1 MNEAPQDAWFYTI
14 EGERLGPVGFADL
27 RVKASEGGLN
37 PRLDMIWTHGME
49 AWKPAGEIDG
59 LFEKRSAPDAPESL
73 APEAGP
79 YTPPKL
85 ESVAETMGREGDW
98 PGVRRRVYLIMTL
111 IFPILWQFGFGFG
124 AGFLGSQLGPE
135 IMGVL
140 MIVAML
146 LPLVVTIWFSL
157 QRLVNLGMSRWWFL
171 GNLVPILNL
180 WVAYRCFAC
189 PAGYAYHK
197 KLDGAGIVL
206 AIIYWLMIALVLVM
220 VAVVVAALFGMIDQP
235 GFKEQIL
242 EAIQRSQPAPAN
254 R

>member
-146 LPLVVTIWFSL
+146 LPLVVNISWKPGAHPQLVGGLSMF
-157 QRLVNLGMSRWWFL
+157 RLPGGICLPQKTRWRWHRSRHHL
-171 GNLVPILNL
+171 L
-180 WVAYRCFAC
+180 ADDR
-189 PAGYAYHK
+189 AGASHGG
-197 KLDGAGIVL
+197 GAGRR
-206 AIIYWLMIALVLVM
+206 
-220 VAVVVAALFGMIDQP
+220 VVRNDRP
-235 GFKEQIL
+235 T
-242 EAIQRSQPAPAN
+242 RD
-254 R
+254 